1 MTNRAGIR
9 TQIPWTPWSQPLTI
23 GSFWTLTQKIIF
35 VCGLKVTHKNENEAQ
50 LQLHWVNYQK
60 HGVPC
65 EWRFGDKSNPT
76 AIHRKLVSAHLIL
89 TAVNIQLAEY
99 GIIDE
104 NCHYST
110 FITLSVALLL
120 SCWCFKSD
128 LISEAS
134 TEFSVRVCT
143 VSWWVGSCL
152 FFFVGADN
160 FAIHTEIWIWIW
172 TLVVFIILIISKYIR
187 YFARVAIQVAIQP

>member
-9 TQIPWTPWSQPLTI
+9 TQIPWTLWSQPLTI

-76 AIHRKLVSAHLIL
+76 AIHHKLVSAHLIP
-89 TAVNIQLAEY
+89 TAVYIQLAE
-99 GIIDE
+99 
-104 NCHYST
+104 HYST
-110 FITLSVALLL
+110 FITLFVALLL
-120 SCWCFKSD
+120 SCCCFKSD
-128 LISEAS
+128 LISESS
-134 TEFSVRVCT
+134 TELSVRVCT

-160 FAIHTEIWIWIW
+160 FAVHTEFWFESE
-172 TLVVFIILIISKYIR
+172 L
-187 YFARVAIQVAIQP
+187 